1 MRSVGMD
8 KFEPDPEQA
17 EVLLHARGP
26 LLVAGGPGTG
36 KTAVLL
42 ERFARLIEGGADPDR
57 TALVVGGRRGRQVAR
72 TWLLRR
78 VSASLASLK
87 VLTPHALA
95 YHVVTHRYRALEYER
110 PPDILS
116 ASDQFARVSEL
127 LAAEDPELW
136 PAYGRMLGLRG
147 FADEVRQ
154 FLLRAQEALLSP
166 DEVLRKADAAG
177 LPGWLEL
184 AGFYRRYLD
193 VLNAEGVVDFAGLVL
208 QAGASAGKG
217 EPLFD
222 HVLVDDYQDA
232 TLGTEWL
239 LAEIGAQSLVVA
251 GDAGSHIFSFQG
263 TTDVPLRRFAERF
276 GATGSVELVT
286 NHRASG
292 LGLVREA
299 WSTSHTSEEHAAI
312 ARELRRVHAEEGV
325 PWRDLA
331 VVVRR
336 QGGHIGGLLRALD
349 DAGVPRRVPER
360 RLSLQA
366 EPATHPYLLALRW
379 IARPEGRD
387 ELIEPLLSSDLTGL
401 SPAAARGVV
410 RAARSQGLAA
420 AAALERPGTLLA
432 PERESVAALAGTL
445 REAEAIA
452 GRSAQE
458 AFRVL
463 WQELAYSKRLVRGT
477 EAPAESQPDARR
489 DLDAIL
495 AFSEAVADAPHGD
508 PGSLVAFLDSL
519 EAGEEG
525 PGVIDPTA
533 EEAGD
538 SVRVYTAH
546 AIAGQEFDTLIVA
559 GATEGDFPS
568 LARPEPMFDL
578 GVLERRIHQSERNRI
593 RLEDERRLWGVVM
606 TRSRRRLVLFASDPH
621 GDETAQAGRSRFAA
635 ELGLEWIPAP
645 SAPFPQL
652 LTVAEATAAWRR
664 SLADPTAAPWM
675 RLAALDGIQALGVDR
690 SHWWF
695 QRGWTGTDRPLHE
708 SIRVSHSRLEKLE
721 NCDLQYVLG
730 QELGLET
737 RVGYHAWVGSLVHG
751 IIEDCEG
758 GLIERTEEAMLAAAE
773 SRWKRQEFP
782 SLAVSE
788 AFRGLV
794 TKVMLPAWF
803 REYGGTPAVAREQ
816 RFEFGFDGATV
827 TGYIDRVGGVDG
839 GGTSITDYKTG
850 KSRNAGKAEDNLQ
863 LGIYYLA
870 INQAEELARFR
881 PVKGVELVF
890 LRDTDRW
897 TGQIARA
904 AKGFSSKE
912 GPEYEEQMS
921 LKVSGLIGRLRD
933 LQVSE
938 NYRPNPSAQ
947 CRFCDFKTLCSLWPE
962 GQELFGARAERERV
976 RA

>member
-1 MRSVGMD
+1 VGISA
-8 KFEPDPEQA
+8 FEPDREQA
-17 EVLLHARGP
+17 EVLAHGRGP
-26 LLVAGGPGTG
+26 MLVTGGPGTG

-57 TALVVGGRRGRQVAR
+57 TALVVGGRRARQVAR
-72 TWLLRR
+72 TWLMRR
-78 VSASLASLK
+78 VSSSLSSLK
-87 VLTPHALA
+87 VLTAHALA
-95 YHVVTHRYRALEYER
+95 YHVVTQRYRALEYER

-116 ASDQFARVSEL
+116 ASDQFGRVREL
-127 LAAEDPELW
+127 LADEDPKGW
-136 PAYGRMLGLRG
+136 PAYGGMLGLRG

-154 FLLRAQEALLSP
+154 FLLRAQEGLLSP
-166 DEVLRKADAAG
+166 EDVIVRADAAG

-184 AGFYRRYLD
+184 AAFYRRYVD

-208 QAGASAGKG
+208 QAAASAGKG

-222 HVLVDDYQDA
+222 HVLVDDYQDV
-232 TLGTEWL
+232 TLATEWL
-239 LAEIGAQSLVVA
+239 LAEIGSQSLVAA

-263 TTDVPLRRFAERF
+263 TTDVPLRRFVERF
-276 GATGSVELVT
+276 GPAGVELVT
-286 NHRASG
+286 DHRTSG
-292 LGLVREA
+292 SGPVREA
-299 WSTSHTSEEHAAI
+299 WSTSHTSEEHAAV
-312 ARELRRVHAEEGV
+312 ARELRRVHVEEGV
-325 PWRDLA
+325 PWGELA

-366 EPATHPYLLALRW
+366 EPSVHPYLLAMRW
-379 IARPEGRD
+379 VARPAERE
-387 ELIEPLLSSDLTGL
+387 ELIEPLLSSQLTGL

-410 RAARSQGLAA
+410 RGARAQGFTA
-420 AAALERPGTLLA
+420 AAALDRPGTLA
-432 PERESVAALAGTL
+432 PEEAESVAALAGTL
-445 REAEAIA
+445 REAEAAA

-458 AFRVL
+458 VFRVL
-463 WQELAYSKRLVRGT
+463 WRDLAYSKRLV
-477 EAPAESQPDARR
+477 EASARPGESASETRR
-489 DLDAIL
+489 DLDAVL
-495 AFSEAVADAPHGD
+495 AFSEAVADAPHGE
-508 PGSLVAFLDSL
+508 PGSLAAFLDSL

-525 PGVIDPTA
+525 PGVIDPS
-533 EEAGD
+533 EDEAGD
-538 SVRVYTAH
+538 SVRLYTAH
-546 AIAGQEFDTLIVA
+546 ATAGQEFDTLIVA
-559 GATEGDFPS
+559 GAVEGDFPS
-568 LARPEPMFDL
+568 LSRPEPMFDL
-578 GVLERRIHQSERNRI
+578 GLLERRIHQSERNRL
-593 RLEDERRLWGVVM
+593 RLEDERRLWCVVM
-606 TRSRRRLVLFASDPH
+606 SRARRRLVLTASDPH
-621 GDETAQAGRSRFAA
+621 GDETGQAGRSRFVA
-635 ELGLEWIPAP
+635 ELGLDWIPAP
-645 SAPFPQL
+645 AAPFPQP
-652 LTVAEATAAWRR
+652 LTVAEASATWRR
-664 SLADPTAAPWM
+664 SLADPSAAPPV
-675 RLAALDGIQALGVDR
+675 RLAALDGIRALGVDR
-690 SHWWF
+690 SRWWF
-695 QRGWTGTDRPLHE
+695 QRDWTGTDRPLHE
-708 SIRVSHSRLEKLE
+708 GIRVSHSRLEKLE

-751 IIEDCEG
+751 IIEDCED
-758 GLIERTEEAMLAAAE
+758 GLIERTEEALLEAAE

-803 REYGGTPAVAREQ
+803 REYGDTPAVAREQ
-816 RFEFGFDGATV
+816 RFEFEFDGATV
-827 TGYIDRVGGVDG
+827 TGYIDRVGRVDG

-850 KSRNAGKAEDNLQ
+850 KSRNAGKAEENLQ
-863 LGIYYLA
+863 LGIYFLA
-870 INQAEELARFR
+870 INMAEELARFR

-933 LQVSE
+933 LQITE

-962 GQELFGARAERERV
+962 GQELFGAGAQREKV